1 MITQQRLKEL
11 LIYDPDS
18 GHFIN
23 RVSRGRGGKIGAIAG
38 SPDKDGYIII
48 GIDRK
53 SYKAHRLAFLY
64 MEGYM
69 PTEVDHDNIIPYDN
83 KWSNLKDSSHSE
95 NMKNRNPYSKSGYRG
110 VTWNKVKKKWQ
121 VQVCRSDG
129 STVYGG
135 LFPYEELEL
144 AINKAN
150 ELRAQHLGMDS
161 RQELFKGYICRREDL
176 DK

>member
-23 RVSRGRGGKIGAIAG
+23 KVSRGRGGKIGAIAG

-69 PTEVDHDNIIPYDN
+69 PTKVDHDNRIPYDN
-83 KWSNLKDSSHSE
+83 K
-95 NMKNRNPYSKSGYRG
+95 
-110 VTWNKVKKKWQ
+110 
-121 VQVCRSDG
+121 
-129 STVYGG
+129 
-135 LFPYEELEL
+135 
-144 AINKAN
+144 
-150 ELRAQHLGMDS
+150 
-161 RQELFKGYICRREDL
+161 
-176 DK
+176 